1 MNKTKSNYP
10 EQPPV
15 DKTEKAIMAGSCLVV
30 GAMAL
35 GWLALGLLVVVAL
48 IKFVAG
54 G

>member
-1 MNKTKSNYP
+1 MSYP
-10 EQPPV
+10 KPPPV

-35 GWLALGLLVVVAL
+35 GWLALGVLVVVAL

>member
-1 MNKTKSNYP
+1 MNKTESKYP

-48 IKFVAG
+48 MKFVFG
-54 G
+54 